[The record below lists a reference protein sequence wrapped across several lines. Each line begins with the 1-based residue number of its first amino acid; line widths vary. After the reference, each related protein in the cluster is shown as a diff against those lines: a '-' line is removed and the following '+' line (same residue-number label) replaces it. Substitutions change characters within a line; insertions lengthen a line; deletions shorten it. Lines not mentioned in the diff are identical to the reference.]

1 MNELKKIIW
10 LCQAGFLF
18 DVGGKRI
25 AVDPYLTNSCV
36 RLNKGLDRMM
46 PVPISAE
53 QLKPD
58 YVFFSH
64 DHQDHFDAESVA
76 SLYKLYKD
84 CFFAGPDSTNTHF
97 KRMKLDGLRFQTLIK
112 NCEFDFKYF
121 SVKPVV
127 AHHSD
132 PLALGY
138 VFDFDGRKIYFSGDT
153 EYSSALSYEVLK
165 AANGKVDMV
174 FVVING
180 KGGNMNWHEAV
191 KLVAE
196 LKPRQAVPMHYG
208 LFPANTENPNPFK
221 KEVEK
226 LSIKCVL
233 PQAGKELD
241 FS

>member
-1 MNELKKIIW
+1 MEPDHSANILNFANTFKEAKIISS
-10 LCQAGFLF
+10 AKAF
-18 DVGGKRI
+18 
-25 AVDPYLTNSCV
+25 N
-36 RLNKGLDRMM
+36 MM
-46 PVPISAE
+46 S
-53 QLKPD
+53 Q
-58 YVFFSH
+58 FFKS
-64 DHQDHFDAESVA
+64 
-76 SLYKLYKD
+76 
-84 CFFAGPDSTNTHF
+84 
-97 KRMKLDGLRFQTLIK
+97 
-112 NCEFDFKYF
+112 DFE
-121 SVKPVV
+121 
-127 AHHSD
+127 
-132 PLALGY
+132 
-138 VFDFDGRKIYFSGDT
+138 GRKIYFSGDT

-233 PQAGKELD
+233 SQAGKELD

>member
-1 MNELKKIIW
+1 MFEV
-10 LCQAGFLF
+10 A
-18 DVGGKRI
+18 GKRI

-36 RLNKGLDRMM
+36 RLSKGLDRMV

-64 DHQDHFDAESVA
+64 NHQDHFDAESVKP
-76 SLYKLYKD
+76 LYNAHKD
-84 CFFAGPDSTNTHF
+84 CFFAGPNSTNAHF
-97 KRMKLDGLRFQTLIK
+97 KRMKLDALRFQTLIK
-112 NCEFDFKYF
+112 NCAFDFKHF
-121 SVKPVV
+121 CVTPVS
-127 AHHSD
+127 AYHSD
-132 PLALGY
+132 ELALGY
-138 VFDFDGRKIYFSGDT
+138 VFDFGGRKIYFSGDT
-153 EYSSALSYEVLK
+153 EYSPSLSYEILK
-165 AANGKVDMV
+165 ASQGKIDMV

-180 KGGNMNWHEAV
+180 KGGNMNWREAV
-191 KLVAE
+191 KLVSE

-208 LFPANTENPNPFK
+208 LFPANTENPQPFK
-221 KEVEK
+221 SEVEK